1 MNDKVLEKAF
11 YMLQKIGY
19 SKLLQNLIRV
29 MLSNQNDRPLPSQVY
44 SVFKPYEKYILNL
57 DRF

>member
-1 MNDKVLEKAF
+1 MNDKILEKGF

-19 SKLLQNLIRV
+19 SKLLQNLVRV

-57 DRF
+57 